1 MGNRAVITTK
11 ENFKNNGIGIY
22 VHWNGG
28 RDSIEAFL
36 KYCELKGYTSP
47 EKDSYGFARLTQVI
61 CNFFGGH
68 NSVGIDSLYSLDC
81 DNRDNGVYI
90 IEDWKII
97 DRKYFNGR
105 EQNNYKLDEMLL
117 FIDSK
122 MPESEQIKEYITA
135 DEIPTSKLKLGDTI
149 ISIDSYSG
157 ECHKNVVIG
166 FFEQNYFGETK
177 TIPYVNRYGDNYIN
191 NCNNHIT
198 TKTVRIVKKEN

>member
-1 MGNRAVITTK
+1 
-11 ENFKNNGIGIY
+11 
-22 VHWNGG
+22 
-28 RDSIEAFL
+28 
-36 KYCELKGYTSP
+36 
-47 EKDSYGFARLTQVI
+47 
-61 CNFFGGH
+61 
-68 NSVGIDSLYSLDC
+68 
-81 DNRDNGVYI
+81 
-90 IEDWKII
+90 
-97 DRKYFNGR
+97 
-105 EQNNYKLDEMLL
+105 MLL